1 MKIREIINE
10 VLENQNNL
18 KLQLNR
24 IESMLRK
31 NMIGTEELP
40 FDLETTG
47 YVTVSDLKRLG
58 APTRFGK
65 DGKEYLN
72 AEKMNVL
79 EVLKNAK
86 EHNILEEV
94 RDSINFRLSM
104 ARKNAEKFLTETA
117 RKSIMKKLEEK
128 IEECLTFEKPE
139 EDDESIDM
147 PF

>member
-18 KLQLNR
+18 KAQLNR

-31 NMIGTEELP
+31 NMLGTEELP

-47 YVTVSDLKRLG
+47 YVSVSDLKRLG
-58 APTRFGK
+58 ASTRLGK
-65 DGKEYLN
+65 DGKEYLW
-72 AEKMNVL
+72 AEKIDVS

-86 EHNILEEV
+86 EHNMLEET
-94 RDSINFRLSM
+94 RDSINFFVSL
-104 ARKNAEKFLTETA
+104 ARKNAEKFMTETA
-117 RKSIMKKLEEK
+117 RKSVMKKLDEK
-128 IEECLTFEKPE
+128 IEECLNFEKPVE
-139 EDDESIDM
+139 EENNDL

>member
-18 KLQLNR
+18 KAQLNR

-31 NMIGTEELP
+31 NMLGTEELP

-47 YVTVSDLKRLG
+47 YVSVSDLKRLG
-58 APTRFGK
+58 ASTRLGK
-65 DGKEYLN
+65 DGKEYLW
-72 AEKMNVL
+72 AEKIDVS

-86 EHNILEEV
+86 EHNMLEET
-94 RDSINFRLSM
+94 RDSINFFVSL
-104 ARKNAEKFLTETA
+104 ARKNAEKFMTETA
-117 RKSIMKKLEEK
+117 RKSVIKKLDEK
-128 IEECLTFEKPE
+128 IEECLNFEKPVE
-139 EDDESIDM
+139 EENNDL

>member
-18 KLQLNR
+18 KTQLNR

-31 NMIGTEELP
+31 NMLGTEELP

-47 YVTVSDLKRLG
+47 YVSVSDLKRLG
-58 APTRFGK
+58 ASTRMGK
-65 DGKEYLN
+65 DGKEYLW
-72 AEKMNVL
+72 AEKIDVP

-86 EHNILEEV
+86 EHNMLEEA
-94 RDSINFRLSM
+94 RDSINFFVSL
-104 ARKNAEKFLTETA
+104 ARKNAEKFMTETA
-117 RKSIMKKLEEK
+117 RKSVMKKLDEK
-128 IEECLTFEKPE
+128 IEECLNFDKPVE
-139 EDDESIDM
+139 EENTDL

>member
-18 KLQLNR
+18 KTQLNR

-31 NMIGTEELP
+31 EMLGTEELP

-47 YVTVSDLKRLG
+47 YVSVSDLKRLG

-72 AEKMNVL
+72 AEKMDVL

-86 EHNILEEV
+86 EHDMLENI

-104 ARKNAEKFLTETA
+104 ARKNAEKFMKDPL
-117 RKSIMKKLEEK
+117 RKTLINKLNEK
-128 IEECLTFEKPE
+128 IQECMSFEKPE
-139 EDDESIDM
+139 EEESIDL

>member
-18 KLQLNR
+18 KAQLNR

-31 NMIGTEELP
+31 NMLGTEELP

-47 YVTVSDLKRLG
+47 YVSVSDLKRLG
-58 APTRFGK
+58 ASTRIGK
-65 DGKEYLN
+65 DGKEYLW
-72 AEKMNVL
+72 AEKIDVS

-86 EHNILEEV
+86 EHNMLEEA
-94 RDSINFRLSM
+94 RDSINFFVSL
-104 ARKNAEKFLTETA
+104 ARKNAEKFMTETA
-117 RKSIMKKLEEK
+117 RKSVMKKLNEK
-128 IEECLTFEKPE
+128 IEECLNFDKPVE
-139 EDDESIDM
+139 EENTDL